1 MYFLKTISGNEWV
14 PTVNMGE
21 KRLWSAAT
29 QYPIKSGDGFK
40 MGFFMTGGNHLDV
53 HALDSTEIFE
63 PSDVEEEIG

>member
-1 MYFLKTISGNEWV
+1 MA
-14 PTVNMGE
+14 E

-53 HALDSTEIFE
+53 HALDTTEIFE
-63 PSDVEEEIG
+63 PSDIEEEIG

>member
-1 MYFLKTISGNEWV
+1 
-14 PTVNMGE
+14 MGE

-63 PSDVEEEIG
+63 PSDIEEEIG